1 MWKRLLKGNTANW
14 QVGLHFLPYAIKL
27 AEVRAADSTYVRK
40 QGIVPINPDIIDN
53 HGVRDREWLAFE
65 LEKKVKEW
73 HLRGKEAI
81 LSVPLS
87 NVIIRRLSIPKV
99 HDKEIRDLVEVE
111 IENSLHLPFQN
122 PVFDFVKIQNHLFL
136 PKKDEQEKNSESAT
150 GYELEAELEL
160 QREQIQLMVI
170 AAPEDTVQ
178 SYVETVR
185 KAGLKPI
192 AVDIEPLALYRTLDQ
207 EFPEIA
213 GNGILMINITLAGAE
228 VAIFSAGYPEFVR
241 SVELSVPFFN
251 AQRSRSSL
259 EMARQ
264 AIGLMEREN
273 RLESY
278 VNDLN
283 SEMTRIMNFYQYSM
297 NDGKQKVEQIYV
309 TGDFGDMPKLAEKL
323 RSRFSI
329 PVHTPAFSQVVRL
342 DKISSLF
349 AFEAAV
355 GLGLKEVHSR

>member
-1 MWKRLLKGNTANW
+1 MLKRLLKGNTANW

-87 NVIIRRLSIPKV
+87 NVIIRRLTIPKV

-122 PVFDFVKIQNHLFL
+122 PIFDYVKIEKSTESI
-136 PKKDEQEKNSESAT
+136 PSDEQEKTSEHK
-150 GYELEAELEL
+150 GYELDVELEL

-178 SYVETVR
+178 SYVDTVR
-185 KAGLKPI
+185 KAGLKPV
-192 AVDIEPLALYRTLDQ
+192 AVDIEPLALYRTLEQ

-213 GNGILMINITLAGAE
+213 GTGVLLINITLAGAE

-241 SVELSVPFFN
+241 SVELAVPFFN
-251 AQRSRSSL
+251 AQRSKSSL
-259 EMARQ
+259 EMAKQ

-273 RLESY
+273 WLGNY
-278 VNDLN
+278 VSDLN
-283 SEMTRIMNFYQYSM
+283 SEMTRIMNFYQYSLH
-297 NDGKQKVEQIYV
+297 DGKQRIEQIYV
-309 TGDFGDMPKLAEKL
+309 TGDFGDMPRLAAEL
-323 RSRFSI
+323 RNRFSI
-329 PVHTPAFSQVVRL
+329 PVHTPAFSHVIRL

-349 AFEAAV
+349 AYEAAV
-355 GLGLKEVHSR
+355 GLGLKEVRSR